1 MKTGT
6 EFLFKTSWPKIRP
19 LSEWQEENPHP
30 LNKSSRQLE
39 MDEDLRKMEEA
50 KRNGTWLPSP

>member
-6 EFLFKTSWPKIRP
+6 KVLFKISWPKIRRF
-19 LSEWQEENPHP
+19 SEWQEENPHP

-50 KRNGTWLPSP
+50 KRNRTWLQQP

>member
-19 LSEWQEENPHP
+19 FSEWLEENPHQ

-39 MDEDLRKMEEA
+39 MDEDLRKMGEA
-50 KRNGTWLPSP
+50 KRNGTWLKQP